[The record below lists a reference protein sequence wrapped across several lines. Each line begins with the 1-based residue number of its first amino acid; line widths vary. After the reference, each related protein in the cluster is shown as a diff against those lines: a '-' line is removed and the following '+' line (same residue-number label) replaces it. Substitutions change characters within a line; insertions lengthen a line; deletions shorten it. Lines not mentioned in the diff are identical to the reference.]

1 MLDQDAA
8 IAANRFGLGAR
19 PRDARAIGGDARGW
33 LEEQLKAPAAQPSQ
47 GQPESARVL
56 GEVRELRVARQIAA
70 QARANLAEAPV
81 QADRAPAQPEGA
93 NAPAN
98 RRPRPPNAPT
108 APDAPRGPGI
118 DEQAIREFGTFVR
131 EHYVAQTVER
141 HRLAIETDAP
151 FVERLVHFWSNHFAV
166 SADKQPLAALA
177 GLYEQEAIR
186 PRVTGNFYDLLLA
199 AERHPAMIVYL
210 DNQTS
215 MGSSSQAATLV
226 RRNRGRELGL
236 NENLAREILELHTL
250 GVDGG
255 YTQADVTEFAKV
267 LTGWS
272 VGGEVGEGRLA
283 QARFGGDPGKPGEFH
298 FRAPMHEPGDKTIL
312 SKRYRERGADEGED
326 VLRTLALHP
335 KTASHLAAKLVR
347 HFVADDP
354 PAKLVEQLASVYLK
368 NDGEL
373 EPVYRALI
381 DANESWREPLAKFK
395 TPHDF
400 AISAYRLLDAAP
412 ENLQS
417 ITAFLTQAGQRPYT
431 PGSPAGWPD
440 TAESWNSGE
449 ALLKRIEFAAAAG
462 RRVGNRIDPLARAG
476 DVLGPLGEHTTM
488 SIRDAADRAQGL
500 ALLLASPEFLRR

>member
-1 MLDQDAA
+1 MLTSDAA

-19 PRDARAIGGDARGW
+19 PGDAQSIGNDPRGW
-33 LEEQLKAPAAQPSQ
+33 LQAQLAVPRSNPPS

-56 GEVRELRVARQIAA
+56 AEVRDLRVARQVAA
-70 QARANLAEAPV
+70 QVRANLRQPPAEQPP
-81 QADRAPAQPEGA
+81 PAS
-93 NAPAN
+93 
-98 RRPRPPNAPT
+98 
-108 APDAPRGPGI
+108 PGI
-118 DEQAIREFGTFVR
+118 DEQATAKFGSFVR
-131 EHYVAQTVER
+131 EHYLEQTAER
-141 HRLAIETDAP
+141 HRLAIATDEP

-186 PRVTGNFYDLLLA
+186 PHVTGNFYDLLLA
-199 AERHPAMIVYL
+199 AVRHPAMILYL

-215 MGSSSQAATLV
+215 MGASSTAATVV
-226 RRNRGRELGL
+226 RRNRGTELGL

-255 YTQADVTEFAKV
+255 YSQADVAEFAKV

-272 VGGEVGEGRLA
+272 IGGALGQGGRVLE
-283 QARFGGDPGKPGEFH
+283 RLGGDPGRPGEFH
-298 FRAPMHEPGDKTIL
+298 FRAGMHEPGDKTIL
-312 SKRYRERGADEGED
+312 SKRYRERGAGEGEE
-326 VLRTLALHP
+326 VLRALALHES
-335 KTASHLAAKLVR
+335 TARHLATKVAR

-354 PAKLVEQLASVYLK
+354 PPKLVDRLANAFSRNEGDLTS
-368 NDGEL
+368 
-373 EPVYRALI
+373 VYRALLE
-381 DANESWREPLAKFK
+381 ANESWREPLAKFK

-400 AISAYRLLDAAP
+400 VLSAYRSLDFVPDDLRA
-412 ENLQS
+412 

-440 TAESWNSGE
+440 TAANWNGGD

-462 RRVGNRIDPLARAG
+462 RRIRARIEPLRLAG
-476 DVLGPLGEHTTM
+476 EVLGELGEHTTM
-488 SIRDAADRAQGL
+488 SIRDADSRAQGF

>member
-1 MLDQDAA
+1 MLTKEAA

-19 PRDARAIGGDARGW
+19 PGDSRALGADAQGWLLAQLDVPAAARAAGA
-33 LEEQLKAPAAQPSQ
+33 
-47 GQPESARVL
+47 PESARVL
-56 GEVRELRVARQIAA
+56 AAVRELRVARQIAA
-70 QARANLAEAPV
+70 QARANLVPPAE
-81 QADRAPAQPEGA
+81 QE
-93 NAPAN
+93 
-98 RRPRPPNAPT
+98 PPS
-108 APDAPRGPGI
+108 PGI
-118 DEQAIREFGTFVR
+118 DAQALREFGAFVR
-131 EHYVAQTVER
+131 EHYVAQTAER
-141 HRLAIETDAP
+141 HRLAIETERP

-186 PRVTGNFYDLLLA
+186 PHVVGNFYDLLLA

-210 DNQTS
+210 DNQAS
-215 MGSSSQAATLV
+215 MGPGSQAAALV

-255 YTQADVTEFAKV
+255 YTQADVVEFAKV

-272 VGGEVGEGRLA
+272 IGGTLGEGRAVL
-283 QARFGGDPGKPGEFH
+283 ARFGGDGGPPGEFH
-298 FRAPMHEPGDKTIL
+298 FRAAIHEPGDKAIL
-312 SKRYRERGADEGED
+312 GRRYRERGVEEGED

-335 KTASHLAAKLVR
+335 STARHLATKLAR

-354 PAKLVEQLASVYLK
+354 PAKLVERMADGYLES
-368 NDGEL
+368 DGEL
-373 EPVYRALI
+373 RSMYRALI
-381 DANESWREPLAKFK
+381 EANESWREPLAKFK

-400 AISAYRLLDAAP
+400 AISAYRLLGFAP
-412 ENLQS
+412 ENLQA

-440 TAESWNSGE
+440 TAATWNGGD

-462 RRVGNRIDPLARAG
+462 RRVGDRIKPLTRAG
-476 DVLGPLGEHTTM
+476 EVLGALGEHTTM
-488 SIRDAADRAQGL
+488 SVRGAESGAQAF
-500 ALLLASPEFLRR
+500 ALLLASPEFQRR